1 MATLKLIDKTKQI
14 VCLVSGVSAL
24 LVVHSGH
31 ARAIF
36 ADDKDI
42 GIKPPKNAI
51 VLFDGRDETSWEHSP
66 TKPAQWKIEDG
77 AMVMTPRTG
86 NLFTHSKFENFRLHL
101 EFALADMPN
110 ATGQSK
116 SNSGVKLYNIY
127 EIQILDSNNNP
138 TYLGG
143 GCGSIY
149 RQKDPDKN
157 VCRRPGEW
165 QSYDITFYGPKFD
178 DQKALLERPR
188 LSLVWN
194 GVKVHDNVEI
204 IRATS
209 SNNESIPFITSG
221 QIMLQDHGAPVK
233 FRNIW
238 IVPLKRQTKLLEAT
252 DPK

>member
-1 MATLKLIDKTKQI
+1 MTYFSSTLTKGNLFLIF
-14 VCLVSGVSAL
+14 AL
-24 LVVHSGH
+24 LSCSISPTC
-31 ARAIF
+31 AFAIE
-36 ADDKDI
+36 DKDV
-42 GIKPPKNAI
+42 GQKPPKNAI
-51 VLFDGRDETSWEHSP
+51 VLFDGKEESAWEHSP
-66 TKPAQWKIEDG
+66 TKQAQWKIEDG
-77 AMVMTPRTG
+77 AMVVTPKTG

-101 EFALADMPN
+101 EFALADMPT
-110 ATGQSK
+110 ATGQNK

-138 TYLGG
+138 TYHGG

-157 VCRRPGEW
+157 VCRKPGEW
-165 QSYDITFYGPKFD
+165 QSYDITFFGPAFD
-178 DQKALLERPR
+178 NQKVLLEHPR
-188 LSLVWN
+188 VTLVWN
-194 GVKVHDNVEI
+194 GVKVHNNIEV

-209 SNNESIPFITSG
+209 SNSDVIPFITSG

-238 IVPLKRQTKLLEAT
+238 IVPLKRPAPTLEIN